1 MKYLILILFIVLFMF
16 LLRNKENFEDKCSQ
30 YEMQSIF
37 DLPCF
42 SDASIKMTM
51 KYDTI
56 SKDVIDNFRKSVN
69 SIMSRKVTYTCP
81 APVVAGI
88 GGTTTSG
95 TAKSVVQY
103 GFNPDEV
110 SKLDSTL
117 VKNVHGTR
125 FVSNVDMIPLL
136 IALIKEFKMSKQS
149 STDTSNNL
157 QTRVADVENRITE
170 INTYINA
177 Q

>member
-1 MKYLILILFIVLFMF
+1 MKYLILILFIVLLIF
-16 LLRNKENFEDKCSQ
+16 LLRNKENFKDSCSQ
-30 YEMQSIF
+30 YKMQSLF

-42 SDASIKMTM
+42 SDSSIKMTI
-51 KYDTI
+51 KYDSV
-56 SKDVIDNFRKSVN
+56 SKNIIDSFRKSVN

-81 APVVAGI
+81 APVVTGI

-110 SKLDSTL
+110 SKLDSSL
-117 VKNVHGTR
+117 VKTVHGTR

-149 STDTSNNL
+149 STETSNNL
-157 QTRVADVENRITE
+157 QTRVAEVENIITE
-170 INTYINA
+170 INNYINS

>member
-1 MKYLILILFIVLFMF
+1 MKYLILILFIVLLIF

-42 SDASIKMTM
+42 SDSSIKMTM

-56 SKDVIDNFRKSVN
+56 SKGVIDKFRKSVN

-81 APVVAGI
+81 APVIPGI

-95 TAKSVVQY
+95 KAKSVVQY
-103 GFNPDEV
+103 GFNPNEV
-110 SKLDSTL
+110 SKLDSSL

-136 IALIKEFKMSKQS
+136 IALIKEFKMTKQS
-149 STDTSNNL
+149 SIDTSNNL
-157 QTRVADVENRITE
+157 QTRVADVENKITE
-170 INTYINA
+170 INNYINA

>member
-42 SDASIKMTM
+42 SDSSIKMTM

-56 SKDVIDNFRKSVN
+56 SKDVIDNFRNSVN

-157 QTRVADVENRITE
+157 QTRVAEVENKITE